1 MNQHTYSGS
10 PNTGLRKRV
19 HGGPRVDKIVR
30 HSLAAGVCA
39 VALLCASDGRAQWA
53 VICGNCTNEFTEIAR
68 EAARVQAVLQQIRTL
83 EAELQQMRQVYASV
97 AHLPDQVLSELG
109 QTLNVPQLRNPLPS
123 AGAALSTLTTA
134 GGLNSL
140 GQRYLDQNR
149 IFAPAGGGFAAGSM
163 AGNASSIAG
172 VQAMA
177 DQLFQSVSSHIEALQ
192 GLETLITQA
201 PDAKA
206 VADITA
212 RVQTEQTYLAAQQ
225 VQAQAISAMQGA
237 QVRASEQQ
245 RRESRRCYVEAALR
259 DLDSG
264 SQESAGPDSCAQPAS
279 AAGTGVGSAGAGSAG
294 QGGAATGNTGAMIAT
309 GYDQYLGQS
318 VGSGQCVAL
327 VQAADSDVG
336 LTRTWTQGAAVMGNS
351 SLQPGTAIA
360 TFNGSGHYANATDGS
375 SHAAI
380 YLGQNAQ
387 GIQVMDQ
394 WAGHAASSRTIPW
407 SNTSGSANTGSA
419 FYVISH

>member
-1 MNQHTYSGS
+1 MSKHTNARPGS
-10 PNTGLRKRV
+10 TVPRERAHGERRV
-19 HGGPRVDKIVR
+19 HRMR
-30 HSLAAGVCA
+30 RRSLAAGVCA
-39 VALLCASDGRAQWA
+39 LALLYAAEGRAQWA
-53 VICGNCTNEFTEIAR
+53 VICGNCTTEFSEIAR

-134 GGLNSL
+134 GGLSGL

-149 IFAPAGGGFAAGSM
+149 IFAPSGGGFAAGSM

-177 DQLFQSVSSHIEALQ
+177 DQLFQSVSSHIDALQ
-192 GLETLITQA
+192 GLETLMTQA

-264 SQESAGPDSCAQPAS
+264 NQDSAGPDGCAQPAS
-279 AAGTGVGSAGAGSAG
+279 AAGTGAGSVGASSAG
-294 QGGAATGNTGAMIAT
+294 QGGGATGNTGAMVAT
-309 GYDQYLGQS
+309 GYDQYLGKS

-336 LTRTWTQGAAVMGNS
+336 LTRTWTQGAGVMGNS

-360 TFNGSGHYANATDGS
+360 TFDGSGHYANATNGS

-394 WAGHAASSRTIPW
+394 WAGHAASIRTIPW
-407 SNTSGSANTGSA
+407 SNTSGSANAGSA